1 MSASP
6 VTGKRAR
13 SLSPRDWSVKA
24 RLIAFTMALSLI
36 PVLVISYVDGLR
48 IEEALENRV
57 DPMAGS
63 LLLVIGITLVVSAA
77 LSFLMALSVA
87 NPLRRL
93 VEDAER
99 LALGDLERTSGEMER
114 SGRGASAAPG
124 SEGAR
129 TASTGG
135 LDERVCADRRQL
147 ASRIASEQLVVAAA
161 AGFQRDTEAA
171 HRLLVDHQRSSPR
184 FTGVFVMDA
193 AGKCVAAS
201 SQKMVGRGYD
211 FRPYFQEAMRG
222 KLYSS
227 DLSLSID
234 TLSPQ
239 VVHTAPVRY
248 QDQIVGVLALR
259 SDGAEEYRLAEGA
272 IEDASE
278 GNEVERL
285 RDAFA
290 RVRLYLVQLSMVVD
304 RVASGD
310 LSQAVKPQ
318 SSRDIL
324 GIALDRMVVRLGDL
338 VSQVKATAESL
349 AATSSQME
357 GVTSQ
362 TGSAV
367 QQVTDA
373 MQSMAGGSQEVSR
386 SAQTTNTAV
395 GQLTQA
401 IDAIARGAEEQA
413 RQVQS
418 ASAAAGQMAGRVER
432 VAGNANDLAK
442 ASEQTRGSAEDGAA
456 AVRGTVAGMAE
467 IKDVVLQ
474 AAGKVEELG
483 KLGERIGAVVET
495 IDDIAEQTNL
505 LALNAA
511 IEAAR
516 AGEHGR
522 GFAVVADEVRK
533 LAERSQRETRAIADL
548 IREVQRGTAQAVSA
562 MSGGSAKV
570 QEESARTDEARA
582 ALEQILAAVGD
593 MARQVT
599 EIAAAAR
606 EMETGSQG
614 VVEAMEA
621 ISAVVE
627 ENAASTQE
635 MARQAS
641 VVISASESVAA
652 VAEENS
658 ASTEEVSAS
667 AQEMAAQIQQVSAQA
682 QDLTATAEQ
691 LRELVARFKL
701 QAAQQT
707 AAPVRPTPLASA
719 PRPQPARVVPL
730 ARKLR

>member
-147 ASRIASEQLVVAAA
+147 ASRIASEQLVVAA